1 MNGQPPARKPDKS
14 ISIDTEKTESEM
26 KTYVIGDLQGCA
38 NEARLLLE
46 QIEPGARILFVG
58 DLINRGPDSLG
69 ALRRMKA
76 LSDASDGRVD
86 ALLGNHDL
94 HLLAVAAGVQKM
106 SRSDTLDDILAA
118 PDRDALVDWL
128 RRRPLAM
135 FVDAHPEPAMAGR
148 GKQMAM
154 HDECGQGARRPHGNP
169 CNDEQRRPRSSG
181 APDATSAC
189 PGRFLLVHAG
199 VPPQWTA
206 AQTMALAA
214 EVETVLRGDRWIEFL
229 GQMYG
234 NEPDRWDD
242 GLTGIARLRCI
253 VNALTRMRLCW
264 PDGRMD
270 FAHKESDKGPEGS
283 DLQPWFDLPGR
294 RTLDVTVVFGHW
306 SALGLV
312 LRPNLVGLDSG
323 CVWGGK
329 LTAVCLDDRSLLQ
342 VDCPEYREHGGKK

>member
-1 MNGQPPARKPDKS
+1 M
-14 ISIDTEKTESEM
+14 SEM

-38 NEARLLLE
+38 HEAGLLLE
-46 QIEPGARILFVG
+46 RIAAVAGPGTRILFVG

-76 LSDASDGRVD
+76 LAEASEGRVD

-94 HLLAVAAGVQKM
+94 HLLAVAVGAQKM
-106 SRSDTLDDILAA
+106 SRSDTLDEILAA
-118 PDRDALVDWL
+118 PDRDALIDWL
-128 RRRPLAM
+128 RHRPLAM
-135 FVDAHPEPAMAGR
+135 FVDAH
-148 GKQMAM
+148 
-154 HDECGQGARRPHGNP
+154 
-169 CNDEQRRPRSSG
+169 
-181 APDATSAC
+181 
-189 PGRFLLVHAG
+189 LLVHAG

-214 EVETVLRGDRWIEFL
+214 EVEAVLRSDRWIEFL

-242 GLTGIARLRCI
+242 SLTGIPRLRCI

-270 FAHKESDKGPEGS
+270 FHHKESDKGPEGT
-283 DLQPWFDLPGR
+283 DLQPWFDLPNR

-312 LRPNLVGLDSG
+312 LRPNLIGLDSG

-342 VDCPEYREHGGKK
+342 VDCPEYREHSGKK

>member
-1 MNGQPPARKPDKS
+1 MR
-14 ISIDTEKTESEM
+14 
-26 KTYVIGDLQGCA
+26 TYVIGDLQGCA
-38 NEARLLLE
+38 HEAGLLLE
-46 QIEPGARILFVG
+46 QIESGARILFVG

-69 ALRRMKA
+69 ALRRIKA

-94 HLLAVAAGVQKM
+94 HLLAVAVGARKT
-106 SRSDTLDDILAA
+106 SRSDTLDEILAA
-118 PDRDALVDWL
+118 PDRDALIAWL
-128 RRRPLAM
+128 RRRPLAL
-135 FVDAHPEPAMAGR
+135 FV
-148 GKQMAM
+148 
-154 HDECGQGARRPHGNP
+154 
-169 CNDEQRRPRSSG
+169 
-181 APDATSAC
+181 DATSAC
-189 PGRFLLVHAG
+189 QGRFLLVHAG
-199 VPPQWTA
+199 VAPQWTA

-214 EVETVLRGDRWIEFL
+214 EVESVLRGDHWIEFL

-242 GLTGIARLRCI
+242 SLTGIARLRCI

-283 DLQPWFDLPGR
+283 GLQPWFDLPGR

-329 LTAVCLDDRSLLQ
+329 LTAVCLDDRALLQ

>member
-1 MNGQPPARKPDKS
+1 M
-14 ISIDTEKTESEM
+14 M

-38 NEARLLLE
+38 HEAGLLLE
-46 QIEPGARILFVG
+46 RIAADAHAVQDARILFVG
-58 DLINRGPDSLG
+58 DLINRGPESLA

-76 LSDASDGRVD
+76 LSESSGGRVE

-94 HLLAVAAGVQKM
+94 HLLAVAAGVQKA
-106 SRSDTLDDILAA
+106 SRSDTLDEILAA
-118 PDRDALVDWL
+118 PDRDALIAWL

-135 FVDAHPEPAMAGR
+135 FVDAH
-148 GKQMAM
+148 
-154 HDECGQGARRPHGNP
+154 
-169 CNDEQRRPRSSG
+169 
-181 APDATSAC
+181 
-189 PGRFLLVHAG
+189 LLVHAG

-206 AQTMALAA
+206 EQTMQLAG
-214 EVETVLRGDRWIEFL
+214 EVETVLRGDGWIDFL
-229 GQMYG
+229 AQMYG

-242 GLTGIARLRCI
+242 SLEGIARLRCI

-270 FAHKESDKGPEGS
+270 FQHKESDKGPVGS
-283 DLQPWFDLPGR
+283 SLLPWFDVPGR
-294 RTLDVTVVFGHW
+294 RTADVTVVFGHW

-329 LTAVCLDDRSLLQ
+329 LTAVCLDDRTLLQ
-342 VDCPEYREHGGKK
+342 VDCPAYRAHSGKR